1 MGIKIVLLFCCLLS
15 VGLNAQATVG
25 AQKHLHVYGPGGPH
39 RVLAECADLFRQRYG
54 IDVWVTKA
62 MPGDL
67 ERKLR
72 EDGDLY
78 YGGAEY
84 MLENLVS
91 RQGDLLDLSTV
102 TNLHPRRIGIIVR
115 KGNPMQI
122 RHPKDLS
129 RDGIDLLDVKLE
141 KMRDFHGVQGLSSNI
156 KRFEF
161 TGRQGQKS
169 WRRFP
174 ELDAWVTYR
183 SWHVELANEADFIDI
198 SHLSG
203 VRFTPMARTR
213 HTPYP
218 EEAELFLKFLQ
229 TEEATLIF
237 KRHGWY

>member
-1 MGIKIVLLFCCLLS
+1 MGVKIALLFCCLFA
-15 VGLNAQATVG
+15 VGLNVQASVS

-39 RVLAECADLFRQRYG
+39 RVLEECADLFRQRHG

-84 MLENLVS
+84 MLEKLVS
-91 RQGDLLDLSTV
+91 QNVDLLDLSTV
-102 TNLHPRRIGIIVR
+102 TNLHPRRIGIMVR
-115 KGNPMQI
+115 KGNPLQI
-122 RHPKDLS
+122 SGPEDLN
-129 RDGIDLLDVKLE
+129 RDEIDILDVKLE
-141 KMRDFHGVQGLSSNI
+141 KMRDFHGEQGLSCNI
-156 KRFEF
+156 RRFEF
-161 TGRQGQKS
+161 TGQQGQES

-183 SWHVELANEADFIDI
+183 SWHAELATEADFIDI

-218 EEAELFLKFLQ
+218 EEAELFLEFLQ
-229 TEEATLIF
+229 TEEAALIF